1 MSQIREALS
10 QTRLEEERLRDTA
23 LAHLHQLQLTP
34 DLNIALDIMSN
45 IYTTTSIGI
54 RSELKQQYGIN
65 IEEYER
71 AHDTNLHKYILAG
84 LLIRETINKSPRLPL
99 PTVDTNELW
108 HGIAGAARRLIE
120 DAALTNPGR
129 VPERVSKV
137 EELLTSAIEYDK
149 QDFARAKADPTFLE
163 VSDNFGARS
172 QKRTTDFYKLVR
184 SNADE
189 AIREAAER
197 EAAER
202 EAIKREEKAALARL
216 TSKPSLTTRIKNRLT
231 KSRNTVAVK
240 VGGKRKQG
248 KQTRK
253 RRKSLTITHM
263 KIGKRLPQKKT
274 LRKK

>member
-1 MSQIREALS
+1 MSKIREALS

-34 DLNIALDIMSN
+34 ELNIALDIMSN
-45 IYTTTSIGI
+45 IYMTTSIGI

-71 AHDTNLHKYILAG
+71 AHNTNLHKYILAG

-129 VPERVSKV
+129 VPERVSNV
-137 EELLTSAIEYDK
+137 EELLTQAIEEDK

-172 QKRTTDFYKLVR
+172 EKRTTDFYKLVR
-184 SNADE
+184 SNAEE
-189 AIREAAER
+189 AIR

-202 EAIKREEKAALARL
+202 EAIKREEKAAVARL
-216 TSKPSLTTRIKNRLT
+216 TSKPSLTTRLRSMLT
-231 KSRNTVAVK
+231 KPRDNTVDVRI
-240 VGGKRKQG
+240 GGKRKQG

>member
-1 MSQIREALS
+1 MSIRETLAQL
-10 QTRLEEERLRDTA
+10 RVEEERLRDTA

-34 DLNIALDIMSN
+34 ELNIALDIMSN
-45 IYTTTSIGI
+45 IYTTTPIGI
-54 RSELKQQYGIN
+54 RSALKQQYGIN

-172 QKRTTDFYKLVR
+172 EKRTTDFYKLVR
-184 SNADE
+184 SNAEE

-197 EAAER
+197 K
-202 EAIKREEKAALARL
+202 AINREEKAAVARL
-216 TSKPSLTTRIKNRLT
+216 TSKPSLTTRLGSMLT